1 MIYHQQTLYRLII
14 KDAYTYIFVNT
25 DDAGLDWCIRNNNHI
40 HRFLSVFPPPP
51 TASASSSII
60 EIFCFM
66 QWSGVEEG
74 RKRKGMKHIETFKP
88 QPFQMSV

>member
-1 MIYHQQTLYRLII
+1 MI
-14 KDAYTYIFVNT
+14 
-25 DDAGLDWCIRNNNHI
+25 
-40 HRFLSVFPPPP
+40 LSVIQAAKITTVTPGCKMQHKENYERFPKN
-51 TASASSSII
+51 AYKSLRVK
-60 EIFCFM
+60 IFCFM